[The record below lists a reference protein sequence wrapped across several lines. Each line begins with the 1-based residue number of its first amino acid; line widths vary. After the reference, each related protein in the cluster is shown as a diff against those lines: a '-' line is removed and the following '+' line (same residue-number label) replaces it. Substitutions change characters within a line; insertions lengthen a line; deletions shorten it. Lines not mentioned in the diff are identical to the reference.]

1 MVDEMHVTSDESPH
15 TIEVVMHL
23 EGGDD
28 AR

>member
-1 MVDEMHVTSDESPH
+1 MHVTSDESHH

-28 AR
+28 GR

>member
-1 MVDEMHVTSDESPH
+1 MHVTSDESHH

-23 EGGDD
+23 EGGND

>member
-1 MVDEMHVTSDESPH
+1 MHVTSDESHH